1 MQQVEDRTSKSR
13 EHVEQ
18 PGVVCE
24 HTQSP
29 CELHYNSTPSYRIV
43 ALVQNTLRILE
54 I

>member
-1 MQQVEDRTSKSR
+1 MPNLPQKKAHSMSGQMQQVEDRTSKSR

-29 CELHYNSTPSYRIV
+29 CELHYNLTPSY
-43 ALVQNTLRILE
+43 
-54 I
+54 